1 MRTPLLALSFLALL
15 GHAALA
21 ETFQFTQQNPIVSF
35 ILPDSWKPTETDAG
49 LEATSV
55 DGEIYIAIEYIDAD
69 SVNDV
74 IDSTTS
80 FLDKQGVKVEKKA
93 KSEGDSTL
101 NDMPISHMSYN
112 GTDKDG
118 PCEVSLSFLTVTH
131 GKGLMITYWGSQEAA
146 DKHQESLV
154 KILDSIKKI

>member
-1 MRTPLLALSFLALL
+1 MRITLLALSVLALL
-15 GHAALA
+15 GLPAFA
-21 ETFQFTQQNPIVSF
+21 ENFQLPEQNPIVSF
-35 ILPDSWKPTETDAG
+35 MLPDSWKPTETDAG

-55 DGEIYIAIEYIDAD
+55 DGEIYLAIEYIDAD

-74 IDSTTS
+74 IDGTIS
-80 FLDKQGVKVEKKA
+80 FLDKQGVKVEKKP

-101 NDMPISHMSYN
+101 NDMSISHMSYN

-118 PCEVSLSFLTVTH
+118 PCEVSLSFVTVTQ

-146 DKHQESLV
+146 DKHQESLL
-154 KILDSIKKI
+154 KIINSIKKI